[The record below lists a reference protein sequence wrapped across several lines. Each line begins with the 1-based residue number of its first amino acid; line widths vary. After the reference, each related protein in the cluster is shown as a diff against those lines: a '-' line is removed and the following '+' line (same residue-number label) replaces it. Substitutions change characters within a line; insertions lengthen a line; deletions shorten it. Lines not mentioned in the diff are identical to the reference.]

1 MKKFLALLLT
11 AVMLI
16 SLAACG
22 GGVSNNNDP
31 KSPATSSGG
40 NETRNYK
47 QVTFAYATFNNIPA
61 EKDLDV
67 VEEAINVITRE
78 KIGAEITLMPIP
90 IFEYSSQIQLALQ
103 GGDKID
109 VFQTLG
115 DLGSYIATNMALD
128 ITDMI
133 DQYAKGAKEVVGE
146 DWLAACTSKGRLY
159 GIPTMKPI
167 ALTPMIVYRQDI
179 ADELGLD
186 MSKVNSIYDV
196 TAVLKKVKEAKPD
209 MIPLAAVQSGEIGVS
224 MNYGEVD
231 FLNDDRYSPVGVLL
245 GDSLEVVDLYS
256 SKTFKDLCNLVR
268 SWYLDGLVMKDAA
281 TTTSMAAET
290 MSSGNYFGFIA
301 GYSYPEEDTAASLEA
316 QCGDYDLGA
325 KIIGN
330 AYLSTSDIN
339 ALTWCISSTSD
350 VPEAA
355 LSFLDLTFHNDDII
369 NLVIYGIENRDY
381 VKNPDGTVSYPEGQ
395 DATTV
400 PYTAQLSCGTFG
412 NFFKMYPMAG
422 TSIESLEWELEQN
435 KTAKCSP
442 AMGFTFDASSVK
454 TQYTAVKNVI
464 QQYLPGLICGSLD
477 PNTEIANFVNALNNA
492 GYQDILKAKQ
502 EQLDAWAKTR

>member
-1 MKKFLALLLT
+1 MKKIIVFLLT
-11 AVMLI
+11 IAMMMSI
-16 SLAACG
+16 AACG
-22 GGVSNNNDP
+22 NTSGSTTTSDSN
-31 KSPATSSGG
+31 SATNG
-40 NETRNYK
+40 YK
-47 QVTFAYATFNNIPA
+47 QVTIAYATFNNIPDEDA
-61 EKDLDV
+61 LDD

-78 KIGAEITLMPIP
+78 KIGAEITLMPIS
-90 IFEYSSQIQLALQ
+90 ISEYSSKVQLALQ
-103 GGDKID
+103 GSEKID
-109 VFQTLG
+109 IFETLG
-115 DLGSYIATNMALD
+115 DLNNYISNNMALD

-133 DQYAKGAKEVVGE
+133 DKYAKEAKDVVGE
-146 DWLAACTSKGRLY
+146 DWLAACTSNGKLY

-167 ALTPMIVYRQDI
+167 ALTPMVVYRKDI
-179 ADELGLD
+179 ADELGID
-186 MSKVNSIYDV
+186 MSAVNSIYDL
-196 TAVLKKVKEAKPD
+196 TPILKKVKEAYPN
-209 MIPLAAVQSGEIGVS
+209 MIPVCAVQTGEIGVS

-231 FLNDDRYSPVGVLL
+231 FLGDDRYSPVGVLM
-245 GDSLEVVDLYS
+245 GDSYEVVDLYS
-256 SKTFKDLCNLVR
+256 TDTFYNLCKLVR

-281 TTTSMAAET
+281 TTTSMAQES
-290 MSSGNYFGFIA
+290 MSSGNYFCFIA

-316 QCGDYDLGA
+316 QCGGYDLGA
-325 KIIGN
+325 KIIGD

-355 LSFLDLTFHNDDII
+355 LSFLNLTFTDEDII
-369 NLVIYGIENRDY
+369 NLVIYGIEGRDY

-412 NFFKMYPMAG
+412 NFFKMYPMEG
-422 TSIESLEWELEQN
+422 TNPESLEWELEQN

-477 PNTEIANFVNALNNA
+477 PDTEIPKFIDALNSA

-502 EQLDAWAKTR
+502 EQLNAWQNNNK